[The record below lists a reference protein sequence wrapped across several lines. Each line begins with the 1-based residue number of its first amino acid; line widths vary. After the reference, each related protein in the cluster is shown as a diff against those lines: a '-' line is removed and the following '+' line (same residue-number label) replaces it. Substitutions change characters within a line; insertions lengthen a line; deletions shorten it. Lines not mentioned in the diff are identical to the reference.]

1 MSISGEQAD
10 KDRRRSLK
18 RKALLD
24 VPIAEIR
31 IVNPRT
37 RSKPRFQAV
46 INSIEQV
53 GLKKPITVTKRSVA
67 EDGTQYDLVCGQGRI
82 EAFLALGQVTIPA
95 NVIEVSQ
102 EDGFLMS
109 LVENIARRPP
119 SNKDLLREVINLTQ
133 RGYSVRE
140 VGAKLGRDPEYIGA
154 IANLIAHDHA
164 FLVEAVEAN
173 RIPVTI
179 AALIASADD
188 RGVQSALSE
197 AYESGA
203 LRGARFKE
211 AKRIITNATAKRFG
225 AVQPE
230 SERRLTG
237 EALVKEY
244 QQRTREQQA
253 LVRRAAQ
260 TRERI
265 VLLKSAIRKLLTD
278 EHFVTLLRAEGL
290 QDIPEQLVNETTT

>member
-1 MSISGEQAD
+1 M
-10 KDRRRSLK
+10 K

-37 RSKPRFQAV
+37 RSKVRFQALV
-46 INSIEQV
+46 NSIESV
-53 GLKKPITVTKRSVA
+53 GLKKPITLRKRTLA

-82 EAFLALGQVTIPA
+82 EAMLALGQVVIPS
-95 NVIEVSQ
+95 NVIEASS
-102 EDGFLMS
+102 EDLFLMS
-109 LVENIARRPP
+109 LVENIARRAP
-119 SNKDLLREVINLTQ
+119 SNKCLLREVISLKE
-133 RGYSVRE
+133 RGYSARDI
-140 VGAKLGRDPEYIGA
+140 ASKLGRDTDYIAA
-154 IANLIAHDHA
+154 IANLIARDQSH
-164 FLVEAVEAN
+164 LVEAVEAN

-188 RGVQSALSE
+188 PGVQSALSE

-211 AKRIITNATAKRFG
+211 AKRIIARYRTKRMG
-225 AVQPE
+225 CVQPE
-230 SERRLTG
+230 PSRKLTG
-237 EALVKEY
+237 EALVREY

-260 TRERI
+260 TREKL
-265 VLLKSAIRKLLTD
+265 VLMKSAIRTLLAD

-290 QDIPEQLVNETTT
+290 QEIPEPLVKEKSS